1 VYRFWL
7 CAIAVLLYSNA
18 IAQSCCSVSSGNNWN
33 ILPNVQQSILGV
45 RYSYKQYYSI
55 YPESLNPELSG
66 NRADELIHTVDVS
79 GRFRVH
85 PRVQLMFN
93 LPYSF
98 LMRTDETKT
107 AYQYGF
113 NDMQFNAQIAVIK
126 PRCIKRVK
134 HYWNIGTGIKLPL
147 GKFTMDKSRLFT
159 TSLQLGTG
167 SVDFNLHSNYNLQF
181 PKWSVNWLSAVR
193 LNTTNPQGY
202 RFGHRIQN
210 TVAAYYKINY
220 KNATVMPHAGLAT
233 DIAFFNRLNGVEQTY
248 TGGIYLS
255 GVAGL
260 DVVHNKWS
268 LSLVTYP
275 TILNHLNWS
284 GEMRNR
290 VNAEL
295 GFYYKIFKTN

>member
-1 VYRFWL
+1 MYRVWL
-7 CAIAVLLYSNA
+7 CAVIVLLYNNA

-33 ILPNVQQSILGV
+33 ILPNVQQSLLGV
-45 RYSYKQYYSI
+45 RYSYKQYYSV

-66 NRADELIHTVDVS
+66 SKANEYMHTVDIS

-98 LMRTDETKT
+98 LMRTD
-107 AYQYGF
+107 ANSISYQNGF
-113 NDMQFNAQIAVIK
+113 NDMQFNTQIAIVK
-126 PRCIKRVK
+126 PSCNKPLM
-134 HYWNIGTGIKLPL
+134 HFWNVGGGIKLPL
-147 GKFTMDKSRLFT
+147 GKFTMDANRLFT

-167 SVDFNLHSNYNLQF
+167 SVDFNVHSNYNLQAQ
-181 PKWSVNWLSAVR
+181 KWSVNWLSAAR
-193 LNTTNPQGY
+193 LNTANPQGY
-202 RFGHRIQN
+202 RFGHRLQN
-210 TVAAYYKINY
+210 TLTVFYKISS
-220 KNATVMPHAGLAT
+220 KKTTVMPHAGLAT
-233 DIAFFNRLNGVEQTY
+233 DIALFNRLNGVKQTY
-248 TGGIYLS
+248 TGGIYVS

-260 DVVHNKWS
+260 DVLHNKWS

-275 TILNHLNWS
+275 ALLNHLNWS

-295 GFYYKIFKTN
+295 GFYYKIFKQ